1 MLVAD
6 GVGVTTGEGDV
17 VGTTVGL
24 GVLALGLALP
34 GWVLAVGA
42 GVVADGA
49 RTGVDLTG
57 AVGRAG
63 GVSVVERAGLAYR
76 YVPSAIRKM
85 AVTIQ
90 VEVRT
95 RRIRWSRRGRRSP
108 ARSAG

>member
-57 AVGRAG
+57 AVGRARAG

-95 RRIRWSRRGRRSP
+95 RRIR
-108 ARSAG
+108 

>member
-6 GVGVTTGEGDV
+6 GVGVPNWEGDV

-24 GVLALGLALP
+24 GVLALGLGLA
-34 GWVLAVGA
+34 GRVLAVGA

-49 RTGVDLTG
+49 GTGVDLAG
-57 AVGRAG
+57 AGVVDRAG
-63 GVSVVERAGLAYR
+63 AGVSVTARAGLKYR
-76 YVPSAIRKM
+76 YVPSATRKI

-95 RRIRWSRRGRRSP
+95 RRIR
-108 ARSAG
+108 